1 MTNLKASQLFPR
13 ASFVGFDHLL
23 DELDFVARHAK
34 DNYPPHNIVKRSST
48 EYSIELALAGFE
60 ESDLDIEQK
69 ERTLS
74 VSGESKHSEQEGEYL
89 HKGISTK
96 KFRRTFRLSE
106 YVEVDGASYN
116 NGILVIN
123 LKVVLPEEKRPRKI
137 SIS

>member
-1 MTNLKASQLFPR
+1 MTNTKASQLFPR

-23 DELDFVARHAK
+23 DELDFISRHAK
-34 DNYPPHNIVKRSST
+34 DNYPPHNIVKRSAT
-48 EYSIELALAGFE
+48 EYSIELACAGFE
-60 ESDLDIEQK
+60 EDDLGIEQK
-69 ERTLS
+69 ERSLS
-74 VSGESKHSEQEGEYL
+74 VSGESKQPEGGEYL

-106 YVEVDGASYN
+106 YVEVDGASYS

-137 SIS
+137 SIT